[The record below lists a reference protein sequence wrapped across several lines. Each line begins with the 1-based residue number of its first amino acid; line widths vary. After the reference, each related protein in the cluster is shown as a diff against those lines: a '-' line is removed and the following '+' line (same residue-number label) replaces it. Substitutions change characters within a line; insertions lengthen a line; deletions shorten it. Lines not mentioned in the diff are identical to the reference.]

1 MSNMAKGYKAT
12 DYNLM
17 PTGVK
22 FSSEASWLEELYERC
37 ERYCKRNLAV
47 FTDKKVLRE
56 GSDYDG
62 VWLETQPMGGEMYA
76 KRDMEAALNNQL
88 IFMENQRKSGR
99 LPGMIK
105 FREPFLLQ
113 VSYDWLQG
121 FCFPVPAFK
130 MYYLIGKDKGYLEKL
145 YDTLKS
151 YDEYLWAY
159 RDSDGDGCLESWCTW
174 DTGEDNSLRFT
185 GYGVKDGGWG
195 GEDAPYGQGR
205 LPYESMDIMSYSCQ
219 CRSVLAEISDI
230 LQNKEGSLWRK
241 KAREVREKIRS
252 YLWIEEKNACY
263 DRDCDNEFMDVLT
276 HNNLRCMYY
285 GSFDQDMADRFIKY
299 HLLNPEEFW
308 TYVPLPSIA
317 ANDPCFTNINFNNWG
332 GQPQGLTY
340 QRAISAL
347 TQYGHVAEVRMLGKK
362 WISLLRS
369 QKKLVQQF
377 DPFDGTPC
385 VTRSEGLSPKG
396 EETERYKDVV
406 TLGPEGYG
414 PTILAALEYIS
425 LLCGVNISFEQVTWS
440 SVRDWPAG
448 SYTQTMYG
456 HDYTLSQNGRNFT
469 ASIDGREIFTCTS
482 GVLVITSL
490 SGEILSLA
498 GIEETPVLAA
508 LTACGSTFSGT
519 VHPNEEVRPQS
530 TGFSTIRQI
539 AFDYPKPAFGRAGDK
554 T

>member
-1 MSNMAKGYKAT
+1 MAKGYKAT
-12 DYNLM
+12 DYILM
-17 PTGVK
+17 PTGVS
-22 FSSEASWLEELYERC
+22 FSSQAPWLADLFERC
-37 ERYCKRNLAV
+37 EMYCKRNLAV

-105 FREPFLLQ
+105 FQEPFLLQ

-130 MYYLIGKDKGYLEKL
+130 MYYLIGKDRGYLEKL

-185 GYGVKDGGWG
+185 RYGVKDGGWG
-195 GEDAPYGQGR
+195 GEDAPYGQGL

-219 CRSVLAEISDI
+219 CRAVLAEVSDL
-230 LQNKEGSLWRK
+230 LQNGEGTLWSE
-241 KAREVREKIRS
+241 KAQEVRNKIRS

-263 DRDCDNEFMDVLT
+263 DRDCNNEFMDVLT

-285 GSFDQDMADRFIKY
+285 GSFDQDMADRFIRY
-299 HLLNPEEFW
+299 HLLNPNEFW
-308 TYVPLPSIA
+308 TYIPLPSIA
-317 ANDPCFTNINFNNWG
+317 ANDSCFQNINFNNWG
-332 GQPQGLTY
+332 GQAQGLTY
-340 QRAISAL
+340 QRAIGAL

-362 WISLLRS
+362 WISLLHNK
-369 QKKLVQQF
+369 KKLVQQY

-385 VTRSEGLSPKG
+385 ATRAEGLAPKG
-396 EETERYKDVV
+396 EETKRYKDVV

-414 PTILAALEYIS
+414 PTILAALEYVS
-425 LLCGVNISFEQVTWS
+425 LLCGVNISFEQIIWS
-440 SVRDWPAG
+440 SVREWPAG

-456 HDYTLSQNGRNFT
+456 HDYTLCQDGQSFT
-469 ASIDGREIFTCTS
+469 ASIDGKEIFVCTS

-490 SGEILSLA
+490 NGKILTLA
-498 GIEETPVLAA
+498 GIEEKPVSVTLK
-508 LTACGSTFSGT
+508 LNDCIFSGII
-519 VHPNEEVRPQS
+519 HPNEEVIPQNN
-530 TGFSTIRQI
+530 TFSTVRQI
-539 AFDYPKPAFGRAGDK
+539 AFDYPYKIPANPQV
-554 T
+554 